1 MSNDQHYLQQIAQM
15 RAAKQQEELAVERNQ
30 AIYGYQ
36 ESLKNRQEIERMA
49 ATTADADER
58 QALRDQWFY
67 FDAEVQANEANLRK
81 LTPPPQA
88 DPKAVAYLQR
98 RSPFLQKYGQK
109 GMQAFQLAHNH
120 LASTGNWKIGSP
132 AYYKAIDTLLEMY
145 GPDYG
150 MRFDPSSD
158 ISLSPNEAAKI
169 SGLSPESYNRG
180 VQAMHRQGRLGLYK
194 K

>member
-1 MSNDQHYLQQIAQM
+1 MSDQHYLQQIAAM
-15 RAAKQQEELAVERNQ
+15 RQQRQQEELAVERNQ

-36 ESLKNRQEIERMA
+36 QSLQNRQEIERQA
-49 ATTADADER
+49 ATTADPEER
-58 QALRDQWFY
+58 QRLADDWHY
-67 FDAEVQANEANLRK
+67 FDAEVQACEANIRK
-81 LTPPPQA
+81 MTPPPQA

-145 GPDYG
+145 APDHG

-158 ISLSPNEAAKI
+158 ISLTPNEAAKI